1 MYEARRE
8 SDSVRVALKM
18 ANADDPFAI
27 RRLWYEALAMRAV
40 APPEVPELY
49 DDGTAAGGEIAYIA
63 MEWVTSPTLGNRM
76 DELLGPMSIEEFGHI
91 VPAVL
96 RAVQALHS
104 RGFVHRDLK
113 PEHVVLCGTGDDLS
127 VRLLDLGL
135 VKPIRVR
142 EPLEV
147 RPRGLAVGTSRY
159 MPPEQVSDGPV
170 DIRADIYALGVIMF
184 ELLSGVVVFDGT
196 SSQMRDAHLSH
207 VPPDLG
213 TLSEIPPPIAR
224 VVMRCLR
231 KRRVQRYQ
239 SVQSLRGALT
249 RALRRA
255 RAAEDAQDAQDAE
268 DAQSP
273 RRADGTHGHR
283 R

>member
-1 MYEARRE
+1 MAI
-8 SDSVRVALKM
+8 KM
-18 ANADDPFAI
+18 ADADDNFAI

-49 DDGTAAGGEIAYIA
+49 DDGTVAGGEIAYIA
-63 MEWVTSPTLGNRM
+63 MEWVTAPTLGHRM
-76 DELLGPMSIEEFGHI
+76 DELMGPMSIEEFGQI
-91 VPAVL
+91 MPAVL
-96 RAVQALHS
+96 RAVQELHR
-104 RGFVHRDLK
+104 RGFIHRDLK
-113 PEHVVLCGTGDDLS
+113 PEHIVLVGSGDDLK

-142 EPLEV
+142 EPEDV

-170 DIRADIYALGVIMF
+170 DLRADIYALGVIMF

-213 TLSEIPPPIAR
+213 TLSEIPRPIAR
-224 VVMRCLR
+224 VVMRCLK
-231 KRRVQRYQ
+231 KRRADRYQ
-239 SVQSLRGALT
+239 SMHSLRGALT

-255 RAAEDAQDAQDAE
+255 REEREAEE
-268 DAQSP
+268 DDDDDIDLVSSAHRDLVHRN
-273 RRADGTHGHR
+273 RR
-283 R
+283 